1 MEKRSFESNHP
12 ASQSFKFAK
21 FSKASNPSQ
30 VSKFNQEKKT
40 AVLSKE
46 DQEEHVKKGLC
57 FKCHKPWHRSFE
69 CPTFKKKTT
78 TLEVEQEDDDGSDG
92 EPSKEAI
99 PSISNTVMN
108 MEVEQEPTLLQIK
121 EFLNSSF
128 SSMILIDSGS
138 SHNMMS
144 TSFIHKIGLPLIPI
158 KPCSICY
165 HTIN

>member
-1 MEKRSFESNHP
+1 LEKRSFESNHP

-78 TLEVEQEDDDGSDG
+78 TLEVEQEDDDDDSDG
-92 EPSKEAI
+92 EPGKEAVT
-99 PSISNTVMN
+99 SISIAVMN
-108 MEVEQEPTLLQIK
+108 MEVEQEPTVLQIK
-121 EFLNSSF
+121 GFLNFFFFLNNSYWF
-128 SSMILIDSGS
+128 W
-138 SHNMMS
+138 
-144 TSFIHKIGLPLIPI
+144 
-158 KPCSICY
+158 
-165 HTIN
+165 